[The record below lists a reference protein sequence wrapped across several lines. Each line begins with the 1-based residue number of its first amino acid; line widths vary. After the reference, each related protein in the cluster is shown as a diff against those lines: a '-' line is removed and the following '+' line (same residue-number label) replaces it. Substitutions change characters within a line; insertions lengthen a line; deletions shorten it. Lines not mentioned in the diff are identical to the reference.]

1 MFNDTITVYQHEE
14 ATENTEEHWKRTV
27 IEGCMWSEEI
37 VKANASDGT
46 INVSKVVNITIP
58 TSART
63 DRKYIDYRLYSSQVA
78 QDEFFT
84 LNPTTN
90 MDVVAL
96 GLCEA
101 DITAD
106 YTLSKLLREYISATI
121 SSVKDNTG
129 DSRRHLRNIKV
140 VAK

>member
-1 MFNDTITVYQHEE
+1 MFNDTITVYQHEK
-14 ATENTEEHWKRTV
+14 ATEKTEEHWKRTV
-27 IEGCMWSEEI
+27 INGCMWSEEI

-58 TSART
+58 ASARA
-63 DRKYIDYRLYSSQVA
+63 DRRYIDYRLYASQTA

-90 MDVVAL
+90 MDVVVL
-96 GLCEA
+96 GACEA
-101 DITAD
+101 EITAE
-106 YTLSKLLREYISATI
+106 YTLSMLLREHISATI
-121 SSVKDNTG
+121 SSVNDNAG
-129 DSRRHLRNIKV
+129 DSRRYLKNIKV